1 MGISVTELRKRM
13 TGGGARPSL
22 FYANVD
28 FASVQ
33 QGLGKKVGDILG
45 TNGGNDMSFFM
56 KGAQIPDSTV
66 TAISINFLGREFKV
80 PSTDR
85 VFQDWTVTVINDE
98 DFRIR
103 LVFEAWIEYM
113 TPGKAI
119 FETAAAFGQEG
130 INFNKGEGIFCDMSV
145 HQMRKAGGPVQYGGD
160 YLGSYFFKDAF
171 PTSVTAIELNWDQK
185 DVIEEFTV
193 TFAYQYW
200 EKLAAGEAKT
210 RGVDDDPFTNGTEKS
225 WLKDMDGGTGSAS
238 LTNSQ
243 GNFVQTNDG

>member
-22 FYANVD
+22 FYANID
-28 FASVQ
+28 FTNVKE
-33 QGLGKKVGDILG
+33 GLGSKVGTILG
-45 TNGGNDMSFFM
+45 NNNSNDMSFFM

-66 TAISINFLGREFKV
+66 NPIAINFLGREFKV

-103 LVFEAWIEYM
+103 HFFEAWIEYM

-130 INFNKGEGIFCDMSV
+130 VDFNEGEGIFCDMSV
-145 HQMRKAGGPVQYGGD
+145 HQMKKSGGPVQYDGD

-171 PTSVTAIELNWDQK
+171 PTAVTAIELNWDQK

-200 EKLAAGEAKT
+200 EKLSSTQALN
-210 RGVDDDPFTNGTEKS
+210 RGVADDPFTGGMEKS
-225 WLKDMDGGTGSAS
+225 WITDMDGSNPNNR
-238 LTNSQ
+238 TNTFLDDLETL
-243 GNFVQTNDG
+243 G

>member
-1 MGISVTELRKRM
+1 MGLSVTKLREKL

-22 FYANVD
+22 FYANVNFD
-28 FASVQ
+28 NIKEGIGPFA
-33 QGLGKKVGDILG
+33 KEIIGDS
-45 TNGGNDMSFFM
+45 NDMSFFM

-66 TAISINFLGREFKV
+66 NSIPINFLGREFKV

-85 VFQDWTVTVINDE
+85 TFQDWTVTIINDE

-103 LVFEAWIEYM
+103 HVFEAWIEYM

-119 FETAAAFGQEG
+119 FETAAAFGPDRTDG
-130 INFNKGEGIFCDMSV
+130 KGIFCDMSV
-145 HQMRKAGGPVQYGGD
+145 HQMGKGPQTSDGKPGPVQYDGQ

-171 PTSVTAIELNWDQK
+171 PTAVTAIELNWDQK

-200 EKLAAGEAKT
+200 EKLDKGNLTLNAEIKRNPFAGGDSTSWNADIKT
-210 RGVDDDPFTNGTEKS
+210 
-225 WLKDMDGGTGSAS
+225 
-238 LTNSQ
+238 
-243 GNFVQTNDG
+243 

>member
-1 MGISVTELRKRM
+1 MGISVTKLRERL

-22 FYANVD
+22 FFANVD
-28 FASVQ
+28 FSNVRG
-33 QGLGKKVGDILG
+33 GLGDVVNGILDGG
-45 TNGGNDMSFFM
+45 TNATTTATTSTGSDMSFFM

-66 TAISINFLGREFKV
+66 NPIAINFLGREFKV

-103 LVFEAWIEYM
+103 HVFEAWIEYM

-119 FETAAAFGQEG
+119 FETARAFGSNAG
-130 INFNKGEGIFCDMSV
+130 DAAAGEAKSIFCNMSV
-145 HQMRKAGGPVQYGGD
+145 HQMGKSPQGTDNKPGPVQYDGQ

-200 EKLAAGEAKT
+200 EKMSPTNAKT
-210 RGVDDDPFTNGTEKS
+210 EIDKVNPFAINDATS
-225 WLKDMDGGTGSAS
+225 WLNQKPA
-238 LTNSQ
+238 
-243 GNFVQTNDG
+243 